1 MAITNKA
8 DFVYEGHF
16 PNEATWEIPRK
27 FKAEEYCIHMIF
39 FGLTNEELSALRVLG
54 RAQEGGHNVD
64 SLSLRDNF
72 YGNLEKVNKYF
83 VLINSLHIVDTSE
96 ADHIS
101 IAIFEDGKIKESI
114 AYTELPEW
122 FVNYMPSLAE
132 KIKKDT
138 KI

>member
-1 MAITNKA
+1 
-8 DFVYEGHF
+8 
-16 PNEATWEIPRK
+16 
-27 FKAEEYCIHMIF
+27 MIF